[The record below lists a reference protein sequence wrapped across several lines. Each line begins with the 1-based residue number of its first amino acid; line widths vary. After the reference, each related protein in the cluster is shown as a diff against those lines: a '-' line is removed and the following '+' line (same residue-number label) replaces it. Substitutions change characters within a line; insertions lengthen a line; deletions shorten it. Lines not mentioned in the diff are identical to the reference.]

1 MKFRHLEYFVAAAE
15 ELNFTHAAD
24 RLHVSQPPFSKQI
37 HDLEGELRMELF
49 ERRRKGVALTPAGK
63 AFLVDAR
70 RILEDCDASIK
81 KAQRISRGEIGE
93 LAIGY
98 MSALTHDFLGKAL
111 EVWRQT
117 SPGIVVD
124 CIEMDTLSQE
134 RALIEGRIAVGILV
148 PSDRPVLEL
157 LRVRLLVKY
166 PVSLALPK
174 SHPHADKPQIP
185 LSLLKDEPF
194 IGLNRMYPNYGD
206 WLLKSCRRV
215 GFKPRIVKEADGAA
229 SALAFVA
236 AGFGVAVISEPLQKI
251 PAKNV
256 IFRDLAPED
265 RAWVPVGAAWKPDGL
280 TAPVCFSIR
289 RRVGSSLCQRKR
301 GRSGPQERSF
311 VVSEGSSL
319 CRSEKQSAKV
329 VHLQYYAHR
338 KRRLPLSVFSPEYI
352 DHLPRQR
359 RIL

>member
-24 RLHVSQPPFSKQI
+24 RLNVSQPPFSKQI
-37 HDLEGELRMELF
+37 HDLEGELGIELF

-63 AFLVDAR
+63 SFLVDAR
-70 RILEDCDASIK
+70 RILEDCEASIR

-98 MSALTHDFLGKAL
+98 MSALSHDFLGKAL
-111 EVWRQT
+111 EVWRLT

-124 CIEMDTLSQE
+124 CIEMDSVAQE
-134 RALIEGRIAVGILV
+134 RALLEGRISVGILV

-157 LRVRLLVKY
+157 LHVRILVKY
-166 PVSLALPK
+166 LMSLALPK
-174 SHPHADKPQIP
+174 SHPQASKDEIP
-185 LSLLKDEPF
+185 LSLLKEESF

-206 WLLKSCRRV
+206 WLLKVCRRV

-236 AGFGVAVISEPLQKI
+236 AGFGVAVVSEPLQKI

-256 IFRDLAPED
+256 IFRKLTPED
-265 RAWVPVGAAWKPDGL
+265 SAWVSVGAAWKPDGVS
-280 TAPVCFSIR
+280 APVVSRFVDILVQICATGNGQS
-289 RRVGSSLCQRKR
+289 RVSRSKARQARSSLP
-301 GRSGPQERSF
+301 RSD
-311 VVSEGSSL
+311 
-319 CRSEKQSAKV
+319 A
-329 VHLQYYAHR
+329 
-338 KRRLPLSVFSPEYI
+338 
-352 DHLPRQR
+352 
-359 RIL
+359 

>member
-1 MKFRHLEYFVAAAE
+1 MVLIGIFVVGKIDRSSNKEWVRLRSKPSMKFRHLEYFIAAAE

-236 AGFGVAVISEPLQKI
+236 GGFGVAVISEPLQKI

-265 RAWVPVGAAWKPDGL
+265 RAWVPVGAAWKPEAL
-280 TAPVCFSIR
+280 TAPVASQFIDVLAQACAN
-289 RRVGSSLCQRKR
+289 GN
-301 GRSGPQERSF
+301 G
-311 VVSEGSSL
+311 
-319 CRSEKQSAKV
+319 
-329 VHLQYYAHR
+329 
-338 KRRLPLSVFSPEYI
+338 KRRASGNARLN
-352 DHLPRQR
+352 
-359 RIL
+359 

>member
-37 HDLEGELRMELF
+37 HDLEGELGIDLF

-63 AFLVDAR
+63 SFLIDAR
-70 RILEDCDASIK
+70 RILEDCEGSIR

-98 MSALTHDFLGKAL
+98 MSAMTHDFLGKAL
-111 EVWRQT
+111 EVWRLN
-117 SPGIVVD
+117 SPGIIVD
-124 CIEMDTLSQE
+124 CIEMDSVSQE
-134 RALIEGRIAVGILV
+134 RALLEGRISVGILV

-157 LRVRLLVKY
+157 LRVRLLIKY
-166 PVSLALPK
+166 PASLALPK
-174 SHPHADKPQIP
+174 SHPHANKPEIP
-185 LSLLKDEPF
+185 LSLLKEEAF
-194 IGLNRMYPNYGD
+194 IGLSRMYPNYGD

-265 RAWVPVGAAWKPDGL
+265 KAWVPVGAAWKPDAL
-280 TAPVCFSIR
+280 TAPVAYQFIDA
-289 RRVGSSLCQRKR
+289 LA
-301 GRSGPQERSF
+301 
-311 VVSEGSSL
+311 
-319 CRSEKQSAKV
+319 QSCANGNG
-329 VHLQYYAHR
+329 
-338 KRRLPLSVFSPEYI
+338 KRRA
-352 DHLPRQR
+352 
-359 RIL
+359 

>member
-37 HDLEGELRMELF
+37 HDLEGELGINLF

-63 AFLVDAR
+63 SFLIDAR
-70 RILEDCDASIK
+70 RILDDCEVSVR

-98 MSALTHDFLGKAL
+98 MSALTHEFLGKAL
-111 EVWRQT
+111 EVWRLT
-117 SPGIVVD
+117 APDIVVD
-124 CIEMDTLSQE
+124 CIEMDCLSQE
-134 RALIEGRIAVGILV
+134 RALLEGRIAVGLLV
-148 PSDRPVLEL
+148 PSDRPLLEL
-157 LRVRLLVKY
+157 LQVRLLIKY
-166 PVSLALPK
+166 PARLALPK
-174 SHPHADKPQIP
+174 SHAHADKAQIP

-206 WLLKSCRRV
+206 WLSTACRRS

-236 AGFGVAVISEPLQKI
+236 AGFGVAVVGEPLQKI

-265 RAWVPVGAAWKPDGL
+265 RAWMPVGAAWKPDGVS
-280 TAPVCFSIR
+280 APVVPQFVDVLAQACAGGNG
-289 RRVGSSLCQRKR
+289 GSPL
-301 GRSGPQERSF
+301 
-311 VVSEGSSL
+311 GS
-319 CRSEKQSAKV
+319 K
-329 VHLQYYAHR
+329 
-338 KRRLPLSVFSPEYI
+338 
-352 DHLPRQR
+352 
-359 RIL
+359 

>member
-37 HDLEGELRMELF
+37 HDLEAELRIELF
-49 ERRRKGVALTPAGK
+49 DRRRKGVVLTPAGK

-111 EVWRQT
+111 GVWRQT
-117 SPGIVVD
+117 APGIVVD
-124 CIEMDTLSQE
+124 CIEMDSLSQE
-134 RALIEGRIAVGILV
+134 RALLEGRISVGILV
-148 PSDRPVLEL
+148 PSDRPLLEL
-157 LRVRLLVKY
+157 LRTRLLIKY
-166 PVSLALPK
+166 PARLALPK
-174 SHPHADKPQIP
+174 SHAHADKPQIP

-206 WLLKSCRRV
+206 WLSTACHRS

-236 AGFGVAVISEPLQKI
+236 AGFGVAVVGEPLQEI
-251 PAKNV
+251 PAKDV
-256 IFRDLAPED
+256 IFRDLTPKEG
-265 RAWVPVGAAWKPDGL
+265 AWVPVGAAWKPDGVS
-280 TAPVCFSIR
+280 APVVSQFVDVLAQTCADGNGGGPL
-289 RRVGSSLCQRKR
+289 GSK
-301 GRSGPQERSF
+301 
-311 VVSEGSSL
+311 
-319 CRSEKQSAKV
+319 
-329 VHLQYYAHR
+329 
-338 KRRLPLSVFSPEYI
+338 
-352 DHLPRQR
+352 
-359 RIL
+359 